1 MSYEDYTL
9 NQSQKDHLQ
18 NLINSEQYD
27 LGYRYISEQID
38 SAVQT
43 GTMYPGTQKWFNM
56 AAEINGNTP
65 TF

>member
-27 LGYRYISEQID
+27 LGYRYISW
-38 SAVQT
+38 S
-43 GTMYPGTQKWFNM
+43 
-56 AAEINGNTP
+56 TP
-65 TF
+65 NLESIQ